1 MTPTEMR
8 QGYQKLEA
16 ELIDLSDDPISAFNY
31 QKIMRRYQELVLTLI
46 RLGKE
51 QAKLMEMALAPS
63 TVTTAESD
71 KEKSNG

>member
-51 QAKLMEMALAPS
+51 QAKVMETALTPS
-63 TVTTAESD
+63 IVHTESD